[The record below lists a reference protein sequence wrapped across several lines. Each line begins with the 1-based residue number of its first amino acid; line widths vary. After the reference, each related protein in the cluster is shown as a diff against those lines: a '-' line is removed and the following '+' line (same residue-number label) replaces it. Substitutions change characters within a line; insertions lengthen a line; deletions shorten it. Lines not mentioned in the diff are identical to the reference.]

1 MAENKNGCYF
11 CQNGYIDKRVDKN
24 LFKVLEA
31 LAVIEDNL
39 FLGFGTCEKEEELAT
54 EYYSKLCAEVFR
66 MISKTTREDD
76 YCPHCGTKISN
87 E

>member
-1 MAENKNGCYF
+1 MSENKNGCYY
-11 CQNGYIDKRVDKN
+11 CQNDYIDKRVDKN

-39 FLGFGTCEKEEELAT
+39 FLGFGACGEEEERAKS
-54 EYYSKLCAEVFR
+54 YYSQLCAEVFR

-76 YCPHCGTKISN
+76 YCPYCGTKISN